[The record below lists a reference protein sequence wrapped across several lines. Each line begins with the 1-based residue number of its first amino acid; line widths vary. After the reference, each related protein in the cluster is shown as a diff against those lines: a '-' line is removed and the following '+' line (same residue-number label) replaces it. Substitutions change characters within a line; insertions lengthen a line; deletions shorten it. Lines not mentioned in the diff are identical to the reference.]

1 MARVTYTLCARK
13 RLQLPLVPSG
23 RGAALVMDD
32 ILEAFV
38 PRFGEQ
44 RELTAEYRRRTA
56 HFEAV
61 RIPADRWNDRVDAA
75 IRERLEALLSEAAPT
90 WRRYYKFY

>member
-1 MARVTYTLCARK
+1 MICPRK

-32 ILEAFV
+32 ILRAFG

-44 RELTAEYRRRTA
+44 RDLTAEYRRRTS
-56 HFEAV
+56 HVELV
-61 RIPADRWNDRVDAA
+61 RIPANRWNDRVDAA
-75 IRERLEALLSEAAPT
+75 IRERLEALLSEAAPQ
-90 WRRYYKFY
+90 WRRYYKFF